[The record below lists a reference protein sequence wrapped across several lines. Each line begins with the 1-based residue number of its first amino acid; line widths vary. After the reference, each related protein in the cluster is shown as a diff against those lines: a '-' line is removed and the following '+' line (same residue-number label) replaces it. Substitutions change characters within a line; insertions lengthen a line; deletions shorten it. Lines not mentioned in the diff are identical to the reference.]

1 MKFRNILYIVF
12 MIFFITLSYILID
25 RGINVKTK
33 RIVNYQ
39 EDSDVIYKVYLHD
52 NEIYNKK
59 YLNMNE
65 KYITELVDY
74 IDLEFDYNSL
84 YSSDINGYYSYTVMG
99 NLVAYEDKITDT
111 LFEKEYTLMDTK
123 TVVLNQNKTKEINI
137 NDRLLIDYDK
147 YINEL
152 KKFNDTYNIDVL
164 GYLDVIVKINQNIQF
179 TGIDK
184 VNEDEK
190 IMRLMIPLS
199 YDTFKINVYND
210 NHNLDSFYDFSKKER
225 VNYLLILFGLFSLS
239 IGLSFLALTI
249 RNMII
254 ASKSGFNYQKEL
266 KKILD
271 ENSEII
277 VNVKRF
283 YNKKKYN
290 LIYVDSFKEL
300 MDVYKKVGNPI
311 SFREVKKDKE
321 AIFLMTE
328 DDNAWIYRM
337 LNNK

>member
-99 NLVAYEDKITDT
+99 NLVAYEDKITDK

-152 KKFNDTYNIDVL
+152 KKFNDTYNIDVS

-300 MDVYKKVGNPI
+300 IDVYKKVGNPI

>member
-99 NLVAYEDKITDT
+99 NLVAYEDKITDK

-152 KKFNDTYNIDVL
+152 KKFNDTYNIDVS

-271 ENSEII
+271 ENSDII

>member
-1 MKFRNILYIVF
+1 MSHDMVFRGFGWIYSNIKPWEISARYTPR
-12 MIFFITLSYILID
+12 TLI
-25 RGINVKTK
+25 
-33 RIVNYQ
+33 
-39 EDSDVIYKVYLHD
+39 
-52 NEIYNKK
+52 
-59 YLNMNE
+59 
-65 KYITELVDY
+65 
-74 IDLEFDYNSL
+74 
-84 YSSDINGYYSYTVMG
+84 
-99 NLVAYEDKITDT
+99 
-111 LFEKEYTLMDTK
+111 
-123 TVVLNQNKTKEINI
+123 I

-271 ENSEII
+271 ENSDII

-283 YNKKKYN
+283 YNKKKYFHF
-290 LIYVDSFKEL
+290 LRYIIHYL
-300 MDVYKKVGNPI
+300 QI
-311 SFREVKKDKE
+311 SNFQ
-321 AIFLMTE
+321 FHHF
-328 DDNAWIYRM
+328 
-337 LNNK
+337 

>member
-99 NLVAYEDKITDT
+99 NLVAYEDKITDK

-152 KKFNDTYNIDVL
+152 KKFNDTYNIDVS

>member
-271 ENSEII
+271 ENSDII

>member
-12 MIFFITLSYILID
+12 MFITLSYILID

-271 ENSEII
+271 ENSDII

>member
-25 RGINVKTK
+25 REINVKTK

-271 ENSEII
+271 ENSDII

>member
-99 NLVAYEDKITDT
+99 NLVAYEDKITDK

-152 KKFNDTYNIDVL
+152 KKFNDTYNIDVS

-283 YNKKKYN
+283 YNKKKNN

-300 MDVYKKVGNPI
+300 IDVYKKVGNPI